1 LLSAFIFKGVDPY
14 ISGSN
19 SIEGKVVTSSSDDT
33 HEAADSSV
41 STSAILAS
49 SAAQAASSNL
59 AAASSNIYATSSG
72 GYGSSGSASSY
83 GGSGGGYSGSSGV
96 GSYNAGGGSS
106 YGSGA
111 SSYGGGGSGYSG
123 SSGAG
128 SYNAGGASS
137 YGGSG
142 ASGYS
147 GGSGIGSYG
156 GGGGF
161 GGGYGGGAGAYGGA
175 GDSAYAVVPSNTNTK
190 GNTLHLL
197 SSLAP
202 SLLLSSLL
210 LPLAIA
216 VLSNASGLVGTGRK
230 KRDTYGIDDDEQDDE
245 ADLQFTLDFDN
256 LDTDLVAGDAFFSPA
271 VDAFIKSYEAVN
283 KDEKRFIAS
292 IRHHGF
298 LDSENT
304 CLEKMACLSASDKTF
319 KQKDTLKK

>member
-1 LLSAFIFKGVDPY
+1 MLSVFIFKGVDPY

-83 GGSGGGYSGSSGV
+83 GGSGGGYSGA

-111 SSYGGGGSGYSG
+111 SSYGGGGSGY
-123 SSGAG
+123 SGAG

-256 LDTDLVAGDAFFSPA
+256 LDTDLATGDAFFSPA

-298 LDSENT
+298 LNSENT